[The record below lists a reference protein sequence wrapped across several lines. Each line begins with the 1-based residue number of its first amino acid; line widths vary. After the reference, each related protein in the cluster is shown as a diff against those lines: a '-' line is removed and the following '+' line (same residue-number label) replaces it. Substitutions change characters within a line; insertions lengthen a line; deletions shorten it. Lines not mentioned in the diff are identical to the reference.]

1 MPGLSFFNT
10 HRTWEDWFGMALGM
24 LIVLSPWLTGETN
37 HGLGAESEPRYVIL
51 ATLLIGIVVFCLAQ
65 MEYISLRRWE
75 EGCEMALGLCLI
87 AMPYFLGYSG
97 DGALRFWHTGL
108 GGAVVLLAVLKL
120 WQDWD
125 LTDQELTGHG
135 Q

>member
-1 MPGLSFFNT
+1 MFGAGFFNT

-24 LIVLSPWLTGETN
+24 LIVLTPWLTGETN

-51 ATLLIGIVVFCLAQ
+51 ATLLIGILVFCLAQ
-65 MEYISLRRWE
+65 MEYISLQRWE
-75 EGCEMALGLCLI
+75 EGGEMALGLCLI
-87 AMPYFLGYSG
+87 AMPYFLGYSD
-97 DGALRFWHTGL
+97 DGVLRFWHTGL
-108 GGAVVLLAVLKL
+108 GGAVFLLAVLKL

-125 LTDQELTGHG
+125 LTDKELTGHG